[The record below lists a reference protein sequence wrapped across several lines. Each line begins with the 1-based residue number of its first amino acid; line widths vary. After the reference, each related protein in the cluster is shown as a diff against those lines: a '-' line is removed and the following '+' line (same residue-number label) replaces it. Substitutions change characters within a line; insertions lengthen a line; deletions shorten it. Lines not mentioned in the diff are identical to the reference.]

1 MAVGVAG
8 GARFRASSSLGER
21 VDAVRWDWW
30 QDAVV
35 EVKSGRMANGGV
47 NSPLHGAKQIPQASR
62 PELQLGMTPGVA
74 ARGYGAAEAVPSRRF
89 AAFRS
94 EREGLDGAAHCL
106 WRVSLAGGRL
116 GFFLPLFS
124 WVGGGAAGPG
134 KTGGFRWGHP
144 FGFRVFRGVVR
155 APVVA

>member
-106 WRVSLAGGRL
+106 WRVSLAGGRAW
-116 GFFLPLFS
+116 FFSTTIS
-124 WVGGGAAGPG
+124 WGGGGGAGPG
-134 KTGGFRWGHP
+134 KKGGFWGGDT
-144 FGFRVFRGVVR
+144 FGFRFFRGGFCE
-155 APVVA
+155 PG

>member
-62 PELQLGMTPGVA
+62 PELQLGMTPGGA

-106 WRVSLAGGRL
+106 WRVSFA
-116 GFFLPLFS
+116 
-124 WVGGGAAGPG
+124 GGGA
-134 KTGGFRWGHP
+134 
-144 FGFRVFRGVVR
+144 RVFPMTIARVGWRGAR
-155 APVVA
+155 PARHARL

>member
-47 NSPLHGAKQIPQASR
+47 NSPLNGAKQIPQASR

-74 ARGYGAAEAVPSRRF
+74 ARGYGAAGGRAPPRF
-89 AAFRS
+89 PGFWG
-94 EREGLDGAAHCL
+94 ERGGADRGAHCFL
-106 WRVSLAGGRL
+106 GVILAGGR
-116 GFFLPLFS
+116 
-124 WVGGGAAGPG
+124 
-134 KTGGFRWGHP
+134 
-144 FGFRVFRGVVR
+144 RVIF
-155 APVVA
+155 

>member
-62 PELQLGMTPGVA
+62 PELQLGMTPGGA

-106 WRVSLAGGRL
+106 WRVSLAGEAL
-116 GFFLPLFS
+116 GFSQRLLPG
-124 WVGGGAAGPG
+124 VRGGAP
-134 KTGGFRWGHP
+134 
-144 FGFRVFRGVVR
+144 VR
-155 APVVA
+155 ANTDV

>member
-74 ARGYGAAEAVPSRRF
+74 ARGYGAAGAVPSPRI
-89 AAFRS
+89 AAVWGGT
-94 EREGLDGAAHCL
+94 EGADGARHC
-106 WRVSLAGGRL
+106 
-116 GFFLPLFS
+116 FF
-124 WVGGGAAGPG
+124 
-134 KTGGFRWGHP
+134 
-144 FGFRVFRGVVR
+144 
-155 APVVA
+155 